1 MDEKNKIWMEY
12 ADPKTG
18 RVQRRVEVRE
28 RKMSNRFIKTV
39 YGMIGKY
46 FNAAKKNSEVRGG
59 NVLVYSTYRVLLCW
73 WFKGWNSPPVTEII
87 LRTGLLDNNTSNWSS
102 RRIELNEKETTKK
115 LIRYLEQYASL
126 AVESVNMSI
135 VDPVTGKQKKRSD
148 NYFCAFRNIL

>member
-46 FNAAKKNSEVRGG
+46 FNASKKNSEVRGR
-59 NVLVYSTYRVLLCW
+59 NVLVYSTYRNLLCW
-73 WFKGWNSPPVTEII
+73 WFKGWESPPVKEII
-87 LRTGLLDNNTSNWSS
+87 VRVGLLNNNTSNWEKQY
-102 RRIELNEKETTKK
+102 IKLNEAETAKK
-115 LIRYLEQYASL
+115 LIRYLEKYASL
-126 AVESVNMSI
+126 AVES
-135 VDPVTGKQKKRSD
+135 KSD
-148 NYFCAFRNIL
+148 DKYFCTFRNIL